1 MEKLNSLFIVLLVV
15 VGLVFSASCNSCQSQ
30 KNAGKETTAIA
41 YAKVSPDF
49 NSDSAYRFVEKQV
62 SFGPR
67 VPGTT
72 AHKACGDYLSE
83 KLAAFGADIFEQ
95 KAHVTHY
102 NGQNIQIRNIIG
114 SFQPE
119 KEKRILLFA
128 HWDSR
133 PFADEEPDPD
143 TQNRPIPGADDG
155 ASGVGVLLEIA
166 RQLQL
171 QPPGIG
177 VDIIFFDLED
187 WGQPAFDKNYLSGEW
202 WCVGS
207 RYWSENPH
215 KDNYKASYGILLDM
229 VGAANATFLRE
240 GYSMQHAS
248 NVVSKIWS
256 IASHM
261 GYRKFFVQRNGS
273 YITDD
278 HVPVIEKRGIPCANI
293 INLKDT
299 DNGFAPHWHTH
310 NDDMRNISKA
320 TLQATGQTVLEVVY
334 RELDENNI

>member
-187 WGQPAFDKNYLSGEW
+187 WGSPHSIKIIFRVNGGVWDPGIGRKIHTKTITRLRTEFYSIW
-202 WCVGS
+202 WVQQTLHSCAKAIQCS
-207 RYWSENPH
+207 MRRMSCQRYG
-215 KDNYKASYGILLDM
+215 ASLPTWDTGNFSY
-229 VGAANATFLRE
+229 
-240 GYSMQHAS
+240 
-248 NVVSKIWS
+248 
-256 IASHM
+256 
-261 GYRKFFVQRNGS
+261 NGTAVIS
-273 YITDD
+273 PTITC
-278 HVPVIEKRGIPCANI
+278 R
-293 INLKDT
+293 
-299 DNGFAPHWHTH
+299 
-310 NDDMRNISKA
+310 
-320 TLQATGQTVLEVVY
+320 
-334 RELDENNI
+334 